1 MQVDEDEDEPDEAND
16 VQADKDE
23 AGEEE
28 PDHGSDMDRATVR
41 LDGLEVYAVVSALSS
56 ATLIQF
62 FDSFISTSLRVLW
75 EEQRF
80 IELVGDLVFII
91 ASSTGIVAG
100 LHATLVFSLMTM
112 YGRTAL
118 GMGRH
123 EALDI
128 FFAKSGLQR
137 YRGFQT
143 FLYSLYAFLVQVLIK
158 VTTKCPSEIQLV
170 AFICSFIAISMVYK
184 DTKEIVFNAAI
195 IYVPPPQ
202 KSPEPKLRLALQ
214 QRNTPT
220 RHSSVFRPAV
230 GWR

>member
-1 MQVDEDEDEPDEAND
+1 VVEKNFPGFSDMQVDENEPDEVND
-16 VQADKDE
+16 VQANKDE
-23 AGEEE
+23 AADEEE
-28 PDHGSDMDRATVR
+28 HDHGSDMDRATVR

-62 FDSFISTSLRVLW
+62 FDSFSGTSLRVLW

-80 IELVGDLVFII
+80 IELVADLVFII

-123 EALDI
+123 EELDI

-137 YRGFQT
+137 YRGFLT
-143 FLYSLYAFLVQVLIK
+143 FLYSMYAFVGKSSKLKVL
-158 VTTKCPSEIQLV
+158 
-170 AFICSFIAISMVYK
+170 
-184 DTKEIVFNAAI
+184 
-195 IYVPPPQ
+195 
-202 KSPEPKLRLALQ
+202 
-214 QRNTPT
+214 
-220 RHSSVFRPAV
+220 
-230 GWR
+230 